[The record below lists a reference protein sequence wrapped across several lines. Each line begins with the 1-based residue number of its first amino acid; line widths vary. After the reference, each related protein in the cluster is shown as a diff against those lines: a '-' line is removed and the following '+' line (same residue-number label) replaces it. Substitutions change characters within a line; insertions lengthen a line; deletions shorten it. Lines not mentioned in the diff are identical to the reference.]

1 MDDGRSH
8 ASAAAVNAFFYGYGV
23 LWQMGIAII
32 AALLSEKACLLARH
46 RTAGGDNYGSAV
58 LSGIIIGVCLPPAA
72 PWFVAAT
79 AAIAGMT
86 LAKHCYGGLG
96 NNPFNPAMAGYALA
110 FVCFPGHFDGW

>member
-1 MDDGRSH
+1 
-8 ASAAAVNAFFYGYGV
+8 
-23 LWQMGIAII
+23 MGIAII

-96 NNPFNPAMAGYALA
+96 NNPFNPPWPAMPWLLFAFPAILTAG
-110 FVCFPGHFDGW
+110 